1 MNDEIYRVFSR
12 VALDVGNRTFSPEE
26 LEQPLS
32 ELNIDS
38 VELMEMFGM
47 MEEELGLLL
56 SESEIAE
63 IQTLEQLLAV
73 MSEKTT

>member
-12 VALDVGNRTFSPEE
+12 VALEVGNHSFSPEE
-26 LEQPLS
+26 LERPLA

-47 MEEELGLLL
+47 MEEELGFLL

-63 IQTLEQLLAV
+63 IQTLGQLLEV
-73 MSEKTT
+73 MSQKT